1 MPISTKTDQTS
12 LANPGGVVSAV
23 LNINVRQSGNQEF
36 QLFVLD
42 SEFPQIIPPVEK
54 THPFCPKMSQ
64 ICPKSPTEP
73 GFLGRVQY
81 ETEKGLMII
90 CV

>member
-12 LANPGGVVSAV
+12 LANRGGVVSAV

-42 SEFPQIIPPVEK
+42 GEFPQILSQNVPKKSVNPQLK
-54 THPFCPKMSQ
+54 T
-64 ICPKSPTEP
+64 
-73 GFLGRVQY
+73 RVS
-81 ETEKGLMII
+81 GACSI
-90 CV
+90 